1 MPKPH
6 GALGYRPPAPETVPH
21 HRPVPAFAH
30 EGLDAN
36 LTLRVPGTTR
46 VGAIADPP
54 GSLGN
59 LVGSPAWRGRIQ
71 AAPGSVRRSR

>member
-46 VGAIADPP
+46 VGAIAVSRTRFPWTQNW
-54 GSLGN
+54 LN
-59 LVGSPAWRGRIQ
+59 Q
-71 AAPGSVRRSR
+71 SVQGGPEHDR